1 MRKVKT
7 NRFVTV
13 RNIAKEYGNK
23 FPLLT
28 MIRGYMYNGRYYFA
42 IRTKS

>member
-13 RNIAKEYGNK
+13 RNIAKEYGNN

-28 MIRGYMYNGRYYFA
+28 MIRGYMHRGRYYLA
-42 IRTKS
+42 IRTKG